1 MSKLIGMLLNDK
13 QVYVG
18 PFLRGKKGILLGFGF
33 VNFENADAAS
43 KAVESLKG
51 NTFDDK
57 QWVVDRAQK
66 KSEREMELKVP
77 YEQSLKEIAD
87 KFQSYNLYVK
97 NLDEEKL
104 KELFTPYGTV
114 MQNSNGISRG
124 SGFVAF
130 STQKQPKM

>member
-1 MSKLIGMLLNDK
+1 
-13 QVYVG
+13 
-18 PFLRGKKGILLGFGF
+18 
-33 VNFENADAAS
+33 
-43 KAVESLKG
+43 VESLKG

-114 MQNSNGISRG
+114 TSKIP
-124 SGFVAF
+124 F
-130 STQKQPKM
+130 SANLNCTIFCWWHI

>member
-18 PFLRGKKGILLGFGF
+18 PFLRGKKGILL
-33 VNFENADAAS
+33 
-43 KAVESLKG
+43 AVESLKG

-57 QWVVDRAQK
+57 QWVVDRGQK

-87 KFQSYNLYVK
+87 KFQSYNL
-97 NLDEEKL
+97 
-104 KELFTPYGTV
+104 
-114 MQNSNGISRG
+114 G

-130 STQKQPKM
+130 STQNVTISGICKDVIDESVAMPPSVGPRMPIYPLGSPGIRKSMFYG